1 MGDDRSTYHSPVML
15 EEAIEALQC
24 RPGGLYVD
32 GTVGGAGHAYEILR
46 RTSPDGCLI
55 GFDLD
60 EDALQ
65 EAGKRLAPFG
75 GRAAL
80 IQGNFADAAAVLKER
95 GIGEIDGAL
104 LDLGVS
110 SHQLTS
116 PERGFS
122 FSADSPL
129 DMRMD
134 RNQRMTAFTVVNSLP
149 QGDLE
154 RILRQEGEETAARKI
169 AGVIVER
176 RRQAPIRTTRELAA
190 LVAAAVP
197 GYRRG
202 QRIHPATKTF
212 QAIRI
217 HVNAELASLEK
228 AIPGIV
234 AVLKPGGRLVII
246 SFHSLED
253 RIVKQ
258 TFREFERG
266 CTCPRQ
272 VPVCICGKK
281 PLLRVLTRKPILPA
295 EDEVSRNPRAR
306 SAKMRVTERIPS

>member
-15 EEAIEALQC
+15 EEALEALQC

-46 RTSPDGCLI
+46 RTSPDGRLI

-65 EAGKRLAPFG
+65 EAGRRLVPFG
-75 GRAAL
+75 ERAVL
-80 IQGNFADAAAVLKER
+80 IRGNFADAAAALKER
-95 GIGEIDGAL
+95 GIDKIDGAL

-122 FSADSPL
+122 FSSDSPL

-169 AGVIVER
+169 AGVLVER
-176 RRQAPIRTTRELAA
+176 RRQAPIRTTGELAA

-197 GYRRG
+197 GYRRR

-217 HVNAELASLEK
+217 HVNAELARLEK

-234 AVLKPGGRLVII
+234 AVLKPGARFVII

-281 PLLRVLTRKPILPA
+281 PLLRVLTRKPVLPA
-295 EDEVSRNPRAR
+295 EEEVSRNPRAR
-306 SAKMRVTERIPS
+306 SVKMRVAERIRS

>member
-46 RTSPDGCLI
+46 RTSPGGRLI

-65 EAGKRLAPFG
+65 EAGRRLAPFG
-75 GRAAL
+75 ERGVL
-80 IQGNFADAAAVLKER
+80 IRGNFADTVAALKER

-122 FSADSPL
+122 FSSDSPL

-154 RILRQEGEETAARKI
+154 RILWQGEEAAGRKI
-169 AGVIVER
+169 ASAIVER
-176 RRQAPIRTTRELAA
+176 RKQSPIRTTGELAA
-190 LVAAAVP
+190 LVASSVP
-197 GYRRG
+197 GYRRR

-234 AVLKPGGRLVII
+234 AVLKPGGRFVVI

-253 RIVKQ
+253 RIAKQ

-272 VPVCICGKK
+272 VPICICGKK
-281 PLLRVLTRKPILPA
+281 PLLRVLTRKPILPSA
-295 EDEVSRNPRAR
+295 EEVSRNPRAR
-306 SAKMRVTERIPS
+306 SAKMRVAERIRP

>member
-1 MGDDRSTYHSPVML
+1 MGDDRLNYHTPVML
-15 EEAIEALQC
+15 EEALEALRC
-24 RPGGLYVD
+24 KPGGLYVD
-32 GTVGGAGHAYEILR
+32 GTIGGAGHAYEILR
-46 RTSPDGCLI
+46 RTSPDGRLI

-60 EDALQ
+60 EDALR
-65 EAGKRLAPFG
+65 EAAGRLASFG
-75 GRAAL
+75 ERAVL
-80 IQGNFADAAAVLKER
+80 VRGNFADADAVLKER

-134 RNQRMTAFTVVNSLP
+134 KRQRMTAFTVVNSLP
-149 QGDLE
+149 QDDVE
-154 RILRQEGEETAARKI
+154 RILRQGEETAARKV
-169 AGVIVER
+169 AAAIVER
-176 RRQAPIRTTRELAA
+176 RGRSPIRTTGELAA
-190 LVAAAVP
+190 LVVSAVP
-197 GYRRG
+197 GHRRR

-217 HVNAELASLEK
+217 HVNAELASLEN
-228 AIPGIV
+228 AIPGIA
-234 AVLKPGGRLVII
+234 AVIKPGGRFVII

-253 RIVKQ
+253 RIAKQ
-258 TFREFERG
+258 TFRELERG

-272 VPVCICGKK
+272 VPYCICGKK
-281 PLLRVLTRKPILPA
+281 PLLRVLTRKPILPSQ
-295 EDEVSRNPRAR
+295 DEVSRNPRAR
-306 SAKMRVTERIPS
+306 SAKMRVAERIRS

>member
-1 MGDDRSTYHSPVML
+1 
-15 EEAIEALQC
+15 
-24 RPGGLYVD
+24 
-32 GTVGGAGHAYEILR
+32 
-46 RTSPDGCLI
+46 
-55 GFDLD
+55 
-60 EDALQ
+60 
-65 EAGKRLAPFG
+65 
-75 GRAAL
+75 
-80 IQGNFADAAAVLKER
+80 
-95 GIGEIDGAL
+95 
-104 LDLGVS
+104 
-110 SHQLTS
+110 
-116 PERGFS
+116 
-122 FSADSPL
+122 
-129 DMRMD
+129 MD

-169 AGVIVER
+169 AGVLVER
-176 RRQAPIRTTRELAA
+176 RRQAPIRTPGELAA

-197 GYRRG
+197 GYRRR

-234 AVLKPGGRLVII
+234 AVLKPGARFVII

-281 PLLRVLTRKPILPA
+281 PLLRVLTRKPVLPA
-295 EDEVSRNPRAR
+295 EEEVSRNPRAR
-306 SAKMRVTERIPS
+306 SAKMRVAERIRS

>member
-46 RTSPDGCLI
+46 RTSPDGRLI

-80 IQGNFADAAAVLKER
+80 IRGNFADAAVVLKER

-122 FSADSPL
+122 FSSDSPL

-149 QGDLE
+149 RGDLE

-169 AGVIVER
+169 AGFIVER

-217 HVNAELASLEK
+217 HVNAELDSLEK

-306 SAKMRVTERIPS
+306 SAKMRVAERIPS